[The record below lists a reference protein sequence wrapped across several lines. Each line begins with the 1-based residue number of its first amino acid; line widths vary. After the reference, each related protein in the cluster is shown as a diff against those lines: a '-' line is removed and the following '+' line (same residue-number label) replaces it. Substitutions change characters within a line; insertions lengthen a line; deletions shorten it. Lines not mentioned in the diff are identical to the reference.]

1 MISLDLELKLNL
13 IYLVAVLS
21 AGLMS
26 GLTVGY
32 LSIDEWNMQINLN
45 KDYSENELTE
55 KKKYQEIA
63 DVLKDRHWLLC
74 TLLLCN
80 ATAMEALPIF
90 LSKISSKIF

>member
-1 MISLDLELKLNL
+1 
-13 IYLVAVLS
+13 
-21 AGLMS
+21 MS

-32 LSIDEWNMQINLN
+32 LSIDEWNLQINLN
-45 KDYSENELTE
+45 KDYNDNELSE

-63 DVLKDRHWLLC
+63 AVLKDRHWLLV

-90 LSKISSKIF
+90 LSKYFYD

>member
-1 MISLDLELKLNL
+1 
-13 IYLVAVLS
+13 
-21 AGLMS
+21 MS

-45 KDYSENELTE
+45 KDYSDSQSIE

-63 DVLKDRHWLLC
+63 DVLKDRHWLLV

-90 LSKISSKIF
+90 LSNLHIKKLN

>member
-1 MISLDLELKLNL
+1 MYL
-13 IYLVAVLS
+13 IKVSVLT

-32 LSIDEWNMQINLN
+32 LSIDEWNLQINLN
-45 KDYSENELTE
+45 KDYSEAESNE
-55 KKKYQEIA
+55 KKKYAEIA
-63 DVLKDRHWLLC
+63 SILRDRHWLLV

-90 LSKISSKIF
+90 LSNYKEYIKF